1 MRISRKALIMGA
13 SAVIVL
19 LSFFFTVILIRR
31 MVNRSEAVTILSE
44 VDRRIASGSFDEAA
58 DVLLR
63 CLRLKGISMDPWM
76 RFLKRAH
83 SIARHTGNYAV
94 LHAIAD
100 HASVDLPGN
109 KTLIA
114 LDTYALLRM
123 EKYQEAFQRSKSLA
137 NDHRFETVIA
147 EAQIGAGILDYDAES
162 VRRGVRSVIL
172 QTTTSRD
179 PDILLTAARETG
191 DNRFYLDGALLLM
204 ESDQASRA
212 VELVKNR
219 SLDPWPVLSLLI
231 LYDSGYLEEAKY
243 YFQLLDVISAD
254 VPDEVALLRGDIAV
268 RSGNQEEIRT
278 VYGDIIRNDP
288 TLSWI
293 PYFNVSLL
301 DKSLSWDE
309 RIAMAEKG
317 LAYFP
322 TAEEL
327 VLLLGGFYENTGM
340 PDAAAETYR
349 RFLDSGH
356 ESPKVGFAFDIL
368 SLGKDTGRFEAAA
381 WKRLSSPISAL
392 PPEEILRYFTW
403 YLMGTR
409 SYQEALNVLK
419 QASARYSSEW
429 IPVLL
434 GIAYAALGDYT
445 EAELSLAAAAACT
458 RSWEVWFD
466 YALVQGRLGKNAEA
480 AASIRNA
487 VSLAIEED
495 RESRGKLY
503 AYLSA
508 YLYRQGSIDSA
519 RREYLYANE
528 LAPEDL
534 ETILMKR
541 ILEGGK

>member
-1 MRISRKALIMGA
+1 
-13 SAVIVL
+13 
-19 LSFFFTVILIRR
+19 
-31 MVNRSEAVTILSE
+31 
-44 VDRRIASGSFDEAA
+44 
-58 DVLLR
+58 
-63 CLRLKGISMDPWM
+63 
-76 RFLKRAH
+76 
-83 SIARHTGNYAV
+83 
-94 LHAIAD
+94 
-100 HASVDLPGN
+100 
-109 KTLIA
+109 
-114 LDTYALLRM
+114 
-123 EKYQEAFQRSKSLA
+123 
-137 NDHRFETVIA
+137 
-147 EAQIGAGILDYDAES
+147 
-162 VRRGVRSVIL
+162 
-172 QTTTSRD
+172 
-179 PDILLTAARETG
+179 
-191 DNRFYLDGALLLM
+191 
-204 ESDQASRA
+204 
-212 VELVKNR
+212 
-219 SLDPWPVLSLLI
+219 
-231 LYDSGYLEEAKY
+231 
-243 YFQLLDVISAD
+243 
-254 VPDEVALLRGDIAV
+254 
-268 RSGNQEEIRT
+268 
-278 VYGDIIRNDP
+278 
-288 TLSWI
+288 
-293 PYFNVSLL
+293 
-301 DKSLSWDE
+301 
-309 RIAMAEKG
+309 
-317 LAYFP
+317 
-322 TAEEL
+322 
-327 VLLLGGFYENTGM
+327 M